1 MRRDAHGG
9 HRGDR
14 RDHAMFHR
22 DGRHAERH
30 DRSVGA
36 FCGDWN
42 GIPIATAIKAITVI
56 MNTTA
61 ITATMN
67 VTPTCAAGTRAM
79 PAAAAGCQAALA
91 VAAAMPTTISAATAV
106 AGRADAAC
114 RPKTCN

>member
-1 MRRDAHGG
+1 MRHTDSLPPLRAAQMRRDAHGG

-42 GIPIATAIKAITVI
+42 GTPIATAI
-56 MNTTA
+56 
-61 ITATMN
+61 
-67 VTPTCAAGTRAM
+67 
-79 PAAAAGCQAALA
+79 
-91 VAAAMPTTISAATAV
+91 
-106 AGRADAAC
+106 
-114 RPKTCN
+114 RPSRSS